1 MNAHRHLGPSL
12 SDVCPAFKAKIAEYE
27 RVAKTDPHKAQ
38 QMFQEAQVIAREFR
52 DRERAGA

>member
-38 QMFQEAQVIAREFR
+38 RLFQEAQVIAREFR
-52 DRERAGA
+52 NRETTAE